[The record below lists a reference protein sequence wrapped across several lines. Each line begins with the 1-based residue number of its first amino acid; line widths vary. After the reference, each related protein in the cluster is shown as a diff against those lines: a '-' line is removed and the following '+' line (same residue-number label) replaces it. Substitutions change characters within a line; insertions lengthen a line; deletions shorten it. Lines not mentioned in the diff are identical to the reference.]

1 VLFGSAF
8 LLLPLC
14 YGCVLF
20 WHERAWRDALPV
32 LEILLPSQASV
43 EYERPSFNPDAIA
56 SLLGLVAQES
66 LARSIEAL
74 VLRGSFV
81 SSAGDSRALLSG
93 TEGERTYQLGDT
105 LPGGS
110 VLRRIEV
117 AQVVFWR
124 NGREEVL
131 PIEMLAKRS
140 LLPLESVSHAVP
152 EASATLYLQPA
163 TYSGQSD

>member
-1 VLFGSAF
+1 L

-14 YGCVLF
+14 YGGVLL
-20 WHERAWRDALPV
+20 WQERAWREALPV
-32 LEILLPSQASV
+32 LENLLPAQAAA
-43 EYERPSFNPDAIA
+43 EDERPSFNPDTIA

-66 LARSIEAL
+66 LARSTEAL
-74 VLRGSFV
+74 VLRASFV

-93 TEGERTYQLGDT
+93 SEGERTYRLGDT

-131 PIEMLAKRS
+131 PIETSAKRS
-140 LLPLESVSHAVP
+140 LLPLESGSRAVP